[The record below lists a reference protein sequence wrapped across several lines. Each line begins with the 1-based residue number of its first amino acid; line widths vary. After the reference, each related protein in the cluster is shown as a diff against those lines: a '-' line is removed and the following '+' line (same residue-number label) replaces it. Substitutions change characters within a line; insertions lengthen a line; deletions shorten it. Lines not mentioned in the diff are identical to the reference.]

1 MRDQD
6 PAAADVIVVEAELA
20 DGLAC
25 PSFIRNPG
33 GISSARRM
41 CQARESE
48 TALLFPGRLAIQG
61 EPVTVNNGLGNQS
74 ASRIWRRGSC
84 ASRTS
89 LPEADGMLA
98 IGPLR
103 K

>member
-1 MRDQD
+1 MRAQD
-6 PAAADVIVVEAELA
+6 PVAADVIVVEAELA

-48 TALLFPGRLAIQG
+48 AALLFPGWPAIRVS
-61 EPVTVNNGLGNQS
+61 P
-74 ASRIWRRGSC
+74 WR
-84 ASRTS
+84 
-89 LPEADGMLA
+89 
-98 IGPLR
+98 
-103 K
+103 